1 MSNSA
6 TENVPGLSPLEWN
19 ELVSR
24 CLGKRDWA
32 CRILGK
38 FQTQLDKDLDG
49 LKQAIAL
56 NQIEVVA
63 QLAHRLKGACS
74 NASAPILRDRSAD
87 LEAAARAQ
95 AMDLIHEAWKHLR
108 HERDHFYD
116 STSALR
122 TSGSN

>member
-1 MSNSA
+1 MSHTITAS
-6 TENVPGLSPLEWN
+6 VPGLSPLEWN

-38 FQTQLDKDLDG
+38 FQAQLDKDLEG

-56 NQIEVVA
+56 NQIELVA

-74 NASAPILRDRSAD
+74 NASAPILRDRSSD
-87 LEAAARAQ
+87 QETAARAE
-95 AMDLIHEAWKHLR
+95 AVDLIHEAWQHLC
-108 HERDHFYD
+108 HERDRFYE
-116 STSALR
+116 STAELR
-122 TSGSN
+122 TSSK